1 MEQTKQRIRIDHW
14 IAAILLFTMAA
25 IAFINVLSRYLF
37 HFSFASTEEITINLF
52 VWMTVVGSGIAF
64 ERGAQLGMVTLYN
77 IFPDKFK
84 KIAILFG
91 IRLSAILFLF
101 VDIYIIQAIYDELT
115 LFQCDISG
123 IGHPCMDLLHRRP
136 NLLHF
141 RVQGHLQGCSLQI
154 GGAWEREAG
163 EIMEILL
170 ISIVF
175 LLLMALG
182 VPIGTC
188 LGIAAVVTIIQFD
201 LGIGMLGV
209 NFSTGIASFPL
220 LAIPF
225 FVLAGVI
232 LEKAGLAATIAH
244 FFELVV
250 GKTVGGLAMV
260 AVLTC
265 MFWGALSGSGPATTA
280 AVGLI
285 LLAPM
290 IRHGY
295 DKSFAGATIANS
307 SDLSIILPP
316 SIAFIIYGNIT
327 SVSVSALFVAGI
339 IPGLVTG
346 AGTVVVAYIISR
358 RRGYKGL
365 EKRGNAKEIL
375 IALKKSIWAILTPII
390 ILGGIYAGIFTP
402 TEAAVVAVFYSL
414 FVAVFVYHSITWR
427 DLIRILVDASVTSS
441 VIMFLVVFA
450 GIFTWAASVIG
461 IIDLTA
467 NAIIKISPNA
477 VTMIIL
483 VNFLLLGL
491 GMILDAI
498 SISYLIMP
506 ILMPVLSA
514 FGVDPLWYGVIFIS
528 ALAIGQATP
537 PVGVNLFTA
546 ANLIK
551 GDVDSVAKEAI
562 PFVIMDVIVLIIL
575 TLFPILSLYLPVTAG
590 LYTP

>member
-1 MEQTKQRIRIDHW
+1 
-14 IAAILLFTMAA
+14 
-25 IAFINVLSRYLF
+25 
-37 HFSFASTEEITINLF
+37 
-52 VWMTVVGSGIAF
+52 
-64 ERGAQLGMVTLYN
+64 
-77 IFPDKFK
+77 
-84 KIAILFG
+84 
-91 IRLSAILFLF
+91 
-101 VDIYIIQAIYDELT
+101 
-115 LFQCDISG
+115 
-123 IGHPCMDLLHRRP
+123 
-136 NLLHF
+136 
-141 RVQGHLQGCSLQI
+141 
-154 GGAWEREAG
+154 
-163 EIMEILL
+163 MEILV
-170 ISIVF
+170 ISIIF
-175 LLLMALG
+175 LGLMAFG
-182 VPIGTC
+182 IPIGTC
-188 LGIAAVVTIIQFD
+188 LGIAAVVTIINFD

-244 FFELVV
+244 FFELLV

-260 AVLTC
+260 AVFTC

-290 IRHGY
+290 VKHGY

-307 SDLSIILPP
+307 SDLSIIIPP

-339 IPGLVTG
+339 IPGLITG
-346 AGTVVVAYIISR
+346 AGTILVAYLVSR
-358 RRGYKGL
+358 KRGYKGL
-365 EKRGNAKEIL
+365 KKRGTPKELL
-375 IALKKSIWAILTPII
+375 IALKDAIWAILTPII

-414 FVAVFVYHSITWR
+414 FVAVFIYRSISWR
-427 DLIRILVDASVTSS
+427 DSVRILVDASVTSS

-477 VTMIIL
+477 VVMIIL

-506 ILMPVLSA
+506 ILMPVLAA

-551 GDVDSVAKEAI
+551 GDVDSVAKQAI
-562 PFVIMDVIVLIIL
+562 PFVIMDAIILIIL
-575 TLFPILSLYLPVTAG
+575 SVFPILSMYLPIKAG

>member
-1 MEQTKQRIRIDHW
+1 
-14 IAAILLFTMAA
+14 
-25 IAFINVLSRYLF
+25 
-37 HFSFASTEEITINLF
+37 
-52 VWMTVVGSGIAF
+52 
-64 ERGAQLGMVTLYN
+64 
-77 IFPDKFK
+77 
-84 KIAILFG
+84 
-91 IRLSAILFLF
+91 
-101 VDIYIIQAIYDELT
+101 
-115 LFQCDISG
+115 
-123 IGHPCMDLLHRRP
+123 
-136 NLLHF
+136 
-141 RVQGHLQGCSLQI
+141 
-154 GGAWEREAG
+154 
-163 EIMEILL
+163 MEILVITL
-170 ISIVF
+170 TF
-175 LLLMALG
+175 LFFMAIG
-182 VPIGTC
+182 IPIGTS
-188 LGIAAVVTIIQFD
+188 LGVAAVVTIYYFD

-244 FFELVV
+244 FFELLV
-250 GKTVGGLAMV
+250 GKMVGGLSMV

-285 LLAPM
+285 LIAPM

-295 DKSFAGATIANS
+295 DKNFAGATIANS
-307 SDLSIILPP
+307 SDLSIIIPP

-339 IPGLVTG
+339 IPGLLTG
-346 AGTVVVAYIISR
+346 AGTVLVAYIISR
-358 RRGYKGL
+358 KRGYRGL
-365 EKRGNAKEIL
+365 EKRGSLKEIL
-375 IALKKSIWAILTPII
+375 IAFKDSLWAILTPII

-414 FVAVFVYHSITWR
+414 FVAIFIYHSISWR
-427 DLIRILVDASVTSS
+427 DLIQILVDASVTSS

-461 IIDLTA
+461 IINLAA

-477 VTMIIL
+477 VVMIIL
-483 VNFLLLGL
+483 VNLLLLGL

-506 ILMPVLSA
+506 ILIPVLAA
-514 FGVDPLWYGVIFIS
+514 FNIDPLWYGVIFIS

-551 GDVDSVAKEAI
+551 GNLDSLARQAI
-562 PFVIMDVIVLIIL
+562 PFVIMDAIVLIIL
-575 TLFPILSLYLPVTAG
+575 SLVPWLSMYLPVKAG

>member
-1 MEQTKQRIRIDHW
+1 MEI
-14 IAAILLFTMAA
+14 
-25 IAFINVLSRYLF
+25 VL
-37 HFSFASTEEITINLF
+37 ITL
-52 VWMTVVGSGIAF
+52 A
-64 ERGAQLGMVTLYN
+64 
-77 IFPDKFK
+77 
-84 KIAILFG
+84 
-91 IRLSAILFLF
+91 FLF
-101 VDIYIIQAIYDELT
+101 
-115 LFQCDISG
+115 
-123 IGHPCMDLLHRRP
+123 
-136 NLLHF
+136 
-141 RVQGHLQGCSLQI
+141 
-154 GGAWEREAG
+154 
-163 EIMEILL
+163 
-170 ISIVF
+170 
-175 LLLMALG
+175 LMALG
-182 VPIGTC
+182 IPIGTC
-188 LGIAAVVTIIQFD
+188 LGIAAVVTIYQFD
-201 LGIGMLGV
+201 LGIGMLGI

-232 LEKAGLAATIAH
+232 LEKAKLAAAIAH
-244 FFELVV
+244 FFELLV
-250 GKTVGGLAMV
+250 GKMVGGLSMV

-290 IRHGY
+290 IKHGY

-307 SDLSIILPP
+307 SDLSIIIPP

-339 IPGLVTG
+339 IPGIITG
-346 AGTVVVAYIISR
+346 AGTVLVAYLISR
-358 RRGYKGL
+358 KRGYRGL
-365 EKRGNAKEIL
+365 EKRGTPKEIL
-375 IALKKSIWAILTPII
+375 IALKGSIWAILTPVI

-414 FVAVFVYHSITWR
+414 FVAIFIYHSISWR
-427 DLIRILVDASVTSS
+427 DLIKILVDASVTSS

-461 IIDLTA
+461 VIDLAA
-467 NAIIKISPNA
+467 NFIIEISPNA
-477 VTMIIL
+477 IVMIIL
-483 VNFLLLGL
+483 VNLLLLAL

-506 ILMPVLSA
+506 ILIPVLAA
-514 FGVDPLWYGVIFIS
+514 FHIDPLWYGVIFIT

-551 GDVDSVAKEAI
+551 GSIDSIAKQAI
-562 PFVIMDVIVLIIL
+562 PFVIMDAIVLLIL
-575 TLFPILSLYLPVTAG
+575 SLAPILSLYLPVMAG

>member
-1 MEQTKQRIRIDHW
+1 
-14 IAAILLFTMAA
+14 
-25 IAFINVLSRYLF
+25 
-37 HFSFASTEEITINLF
+37 
-52 VWMTVVGSGIAF
+52 
-64 ERGAQLGMVTLYN
+64 
-77 IFPDKFK
+77 
-84 KIAILFG
+84 
-91 IRLSAILFLF
+91 
-101 VDIYIIQAIYDELT
+101 
-115 LFQCDISG
+115 
-123 IGHPCMDLLHRRP
+123 
-136 NLLHF
+136 
-141 RVQGHLQGCSLQI
+141 
-154 GGAWEREAG
+154 
-163 EIMEILL
+163 MEILV

-175 LLLMALG
+175 LLLMAFG

-188 LGIAAVVTIIQFD
+188 LGIAAVVTIINFD
-201 LGIGMLGV
+201 LGIGMLGI

-244 FFELVV
+244 FFELLV
-250 GKTVGGLAMV
+250 GKMVGGLAMV
-260 AVLTC
+260 AVFTC

-290 IRHGY
+290 IKHGY

-307 SDLSIILPP
+307 SDLSIIIPP

-327 SVSVSALFVAGI
+327 SVSVSALFLAGV
-339 IPGLVTG
+339 IPGLLTG
-346 AGTVVVAYIISR
+346 LGTVIVAYVVSR
-358 RRGYKGL
+358 KRGYKGIQ
-365 EKRGNAKEIL
+365 KRGTPKEIL

-414 FVAVFVYHSITWR
+414 FVAVFIYRSISLR
-427 DLIRILVDASVTSS
+427 DLVRILVDASVTSS

-477 VTMIIL
+477 VVMIIL
-483 VNFLLLGL
+483 VNLLLLAL

-506 ILMPVLSA
+506 ILMPVLTA
-514 FGVDPLWYGVIFIS
+514 FGIDPLWYGVIFIC

-551 GDVDSVAKEAI
+551 GSVDSVAKQAI
-562 PFVIMDVIVLIIL
+562 PFVIMDAIIL
-575 TLFPILSLYLPVTAG
+575 LILSLFPILSMYLPIKAG